1 MEEFIKENY
10 VAFIMLPEQEVAEVQ
25 HRLDQYLTLLEQADG
40 PGDISRSLP
49 TLFSLIHFQ

>member
-1 MEEFIKENY
+1 MEEFIKENC